1 MYIYVVISNYR
12 NKKKKKIDLT
22 TRKKISCVPV
32 TFVDERKDVLVSRIT
47 MIFVVD
53 WLELKIRLRL
63 SQEQRAI
70 QS

>member
-12 NKKKKKIDLT
+12 NKKKKIDLT

>member
-12 NKKKKKIDLT
+12 NKKKKIDLT

-32 TFVDERKDVLVSRIT
+32 TFVDGRKDVLVSRIT